1 MRLAPFLPV
10 ECVEANLESVD
21 GKGVLTE
28 LSALLVRARCVP
40 EGTDLVTILMNREEL
55 GSTGLGGGIAI
66 PHVRLKNVS
75 SLRVAVGR
83 SVPGVEFNA
92 ADGLPVHFFFL
103 VVSSESA
110 AADHLKALAQIS
122 RLLKKSHVRKAL
134 LGAGGRE
141 EILEVIVAEDEEE

>member
-1 MRLAPFLPV
+1 MKLAPFLPV
-10 ECVEANLESVD
+10 ACVEENLESVD
-21 GKGVLTE
+21 GRGVLAE
-28 LSALLVRARCVP
+28 LAALLIKARCVP

-55 GSTGLGGGIAI
+55 RSTGIGEGVAI
-66 PHVRLKNVS
+66 PHVRLKNIS

-83 SVPGVEFNA
+83 SVRGVDFNA
-92 ADGLPVHFFFL
+92 ADGRPVHFFFL

-134 LGAGGRE
+134 FEAGGRE
-141 EILEVIVAEDEEE
+141 EMLEVIVAEDEEE

>member
-28 LSALLVRARCVP
+28 LSALLVKARCVP

-75 SLRVAVGR
+75 SLRIAVGR
-83 SVPGVEFNA
+83 SVQGVEFNA
-92 ADGLPVHFFFL
+92 SDGLPVHFFFL
-103 VVSSESA
+103 VISSESA
-110 AADHLKALAQIS
+110 AAGHLKALAQIS

-134 LGAGGRE
+134 LEAGGRE